1 MKKLLLLS
9 LTILLFSCGDNEESC
24 DENCWEI
31 TSKQGNDR
39 INIGG
44 SFRYDYLYSVR
55 NECTGESQSF
65 ISKRYSRQSDAPAEG
80 TTVCPLSRI
89 KR

>member
-9 LTILLFSCGDNEESC
+9 LTILLFSCGDNETDC

-39 INIGG
+39 HYSGG
-44 SFRYDYLYSVR
+44 GWSYDYLYSVR

-65 ISKRYSRQSDAPAEG
+65 ISRKYSRQSDAPTEG